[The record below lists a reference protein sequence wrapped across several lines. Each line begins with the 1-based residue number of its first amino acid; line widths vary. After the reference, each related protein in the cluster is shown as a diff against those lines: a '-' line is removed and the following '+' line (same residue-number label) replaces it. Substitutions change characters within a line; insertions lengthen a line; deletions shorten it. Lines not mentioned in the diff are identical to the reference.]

1 MTAHEKEHGTSHNV
15 GEAPDGISAA
25 ASGGAA
31 DTNGNGAG
39 AGSGSKAPGAVSAPD
54 RSRRGILNRAL
65 GGGTDPD
72 PRFTLANERTF
83 LAWIRTSLAMVAG
96 GIAVEAFTS
105 ELFGPELRKTVAVLL
120 LLLGLV
126 TGGGS
131 FFRWLNVERAMRRQ
145 EPLPAPLL
153 APILAIGGA
162 LVAAVLI
169 VFVIGR
175 QA

>member
-1 MTAHEKEHGTSHNV
+1 MTAPN
-15 GEAPDGISAA
+15 EAPDNSDDTGPGNAAAAPDGSRRSISAR
-25 ASGGAA
+25 
-31 DTNGNGAG
+31 
-39 AGSGSKAPGAVSAPD
+39 V
-54 RSRRGILNRAL
+54 L

-105 ELFGPELRKTVAVLL
+105 ELFAPEIRKTVAVLL

-145 EPLPAPLL
+145 TPLPVPLI
-153 APILAIGGA
+153 APILALGGA
-162 LVAAVLI
+162 VVAAVLI
-169 VFVIGR
+169 VFIVGR
-175 QA
+175 PA

>member
-1 MTAHEKEHGTSHNV
+1 MTAHEEAPGTSHT
-15 GEAPDGISAA
+15 GSEAPGIEVP
-25 ASGGAA
+25 AA
-31 DTNGNGAG
+31 DGTGTEVPRAVAG
-39 AGSGSKAPGAVSAPD
+39 AT
-54 RSRRGILNRAL
+54 RSRRGISAWAL
-65 GGGTDPD
+65 GGGTEPD

-105 ELFGPELRKTVAVLL
+105 GLFVPEVRKTVAVLL

-131 FFRWLNVERAMRRQ
+131 FFRWLNVERAMRHQ
-145 EPLPAPLL
+145 APLPVPLI
-153 APILAIGGA
+153 APILAAGGA
-162 LVAAVLI
+162 VVAAVLI

-175 QA
+175 PA